1 MARPKGSKNRKKRKY
16 TRRKTLANF
25 VRSATSN
32 DIDHAAEAGALVRQI
47 KDMLMEAEPEAARSA
62 ISVLIHDL
70 AMVNRIIGGV
80 PPAP

>member
-16 TRRKTLANF
+16 TRRKALANF

-70 AMVNRIIGGV
+70 AMVNRIIGGA